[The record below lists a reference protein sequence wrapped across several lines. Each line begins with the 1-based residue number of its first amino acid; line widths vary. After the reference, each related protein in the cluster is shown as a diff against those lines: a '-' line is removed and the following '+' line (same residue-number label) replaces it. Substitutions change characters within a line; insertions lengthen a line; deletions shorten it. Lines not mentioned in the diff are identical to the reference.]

1 MTYEWKRPAAATPTE
16 FERRLKGARL
26 LTAEVLYY
34 MPDHPSL
41 LQTFLWQAVDEA
53 PRFPRLAQFLD
64 HWRREIEAVIH
75 SVRVAHGELVGPS
88 EWKNASEI
96 YRLN

>member
-1 MTYEWKRPAAATPTE
+1 MAQVLKSAGETQE

-26 LTAEVLYY
+26 LTAEVLYF

-41 LQTFLWQAVDEA
+41 LQTFLWQALDEA
-53 PRFPRLAQFLD
+53 PRFPRLNLFLD

-75 SVRVAHGELVGPS
+75 SVRVAHGEALGPS
-88 EWKNASEI
+88 EWRRI
-96 YRLN
+96 DGVFRVH